1 MTVPSGFE
9 RHFRTTPVTNPWEPI
24 YSRRADD
31 STELGLVIA
40 EAHCN
45 GRGFLHGGVIAALS
59 DNAMGLSYVQLAQ
72 RNSDDTASAFGAVT
86 VGLSVD
92 YLSSARIGQWLQIA
106 PRVLRAGNSLGFV
119 DAVVTCDG
127 SVVARCN
134 ATFKLATQRATR
146 R

>member
-9 RHFRTTPVTNPWEPI
+9 GHFRTTPVTNPWEPI

-92 YLSSARIGQWLQIA
+92 YLSSARIGQ
-106 PRVLRAGNSLGFV
+106 
-119 DAVVTCDG
+119 
-127 SVVARCN
+127 
-134 ATFKLATQRATR
+134 
-146 R
+146 